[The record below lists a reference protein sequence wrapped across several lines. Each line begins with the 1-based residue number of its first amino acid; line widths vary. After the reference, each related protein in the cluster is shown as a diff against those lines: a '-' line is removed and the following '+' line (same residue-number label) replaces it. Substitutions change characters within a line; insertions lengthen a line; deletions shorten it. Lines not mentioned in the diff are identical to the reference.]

1 MIHPA
6 HDPDPEAVYLVR
18 FRSLVSAVRVV
29 EVRAEAWPARRV
41 VEQHEGSFAED
52 VLLLRIEPRQEVP
65 FPLRLH
71 GERPEDDSHHERVR
85 RASRVFLRATALV
98 EARPRRAEQTFQA
111 LEALFEEIGP
121 DAAASMWLEAAR
133 TFLALGDEEHASRA
147 LRRLARLARRAP
159 VSAALLVAVV
169 TSPRH
174 GTILPGEIVD
184 VAAEHAGS
192 DAGLSLR
199 LDVLRRL
206 LEAGRDVPPGTMAAL
221 TNAAQASEDPA
232 AAASRIDAAF
242 LGCFGLVG
250 TWAPAGEA
258 SLVRARLQALWAHS
272 HASGDHGFRVRN
284 DLAAALRT
292 TRGALDAARLA
303 ALLDLLVP
311 ASPSDD
317 TSLLLDVTR
326 SLLGAL
332 ARENDPSAEDICVRA
347 LLHLAD
353 VAPTNL
359 FVHANEI
366 GPALADAFDNPPS
379 RPLLAALLADLD
391 AASRHVDPSRVLSE
405 ALDRGAGARLAPAET
420 DPPPRSGSRT
430 RRVRS
435 LARWLPTPLV
445 TATLAALAASAEDAA
460 SAAVAAAPALAF
472 VWALRLLGLAQ
483 DERTSPDLAEDTLSL
498 AEALA
503 QRLDPRLV
511 TPSAVAAADPTLH
524 LAHPDPAAL
533 LRGVAVARTSL
544 ADPGALRPERWP
556 APTLPGLSDPRDARF
571 VLLAWSLS
579 TLDAREAGTH
589 HLTFARIADA
599 TPLARAGAG
608 RLSPSPLALRGVSSS
623 LARLTTTNLLRVP
636 TADEPSLRDVVLL
649 CAPRD
654 LAEAFAR
661 DVGVSPRLLVEAP
674 APVPTHVDPTPPLV
688 PRDLP
693 FPDLDPA
700 RPLTALFPR
709 RTSRN
714 PALVPARDP
723 ALPRSPVIAGHIV
736 SVGPRGELAVTPEGA
751 SSPLRRVPSAV
762 RKDERYRALVRG
774 RRAERARRH
783 EAARLLED
791 RMISATPLRADELA
805 WLLDDPLHASLLSH
819 LVITTRP
826 RDPGPPRDLA
836 LLWSW
841 ERARG
846 LGVVP
851 LDYDARWIGWTDVE
865 IVHPARL
872 PDAAAWRA
880 LLDELSLKQALPQLF
895 RDLRGVPDDELDS
908 TESNVLA
915 RRLVDAAALRRAL
928 TDEGFCTGPGL
939 ATRTFVHQPSDQ
951 NVTAW
956 FDAGRP
962 PWPRDAAYSGAFGFC
977 DPNGVALAFSSVP
990 RPLVCEAR
998 ASIDRA
1004 LARAAPRAR

>member
-1 MIHPA
+1 MIDPA
-6 HDPDPEAVYLVR
+6 HDPDPEAVFLVR
-18 FRSLVSAVRVV
+18 LRSLVSAVRVI

-41 VEQHEGSFAED
+41 VEQHEGYLVED
-52 VLLLRIEPRQEVP
+52 ALLLRREPRQEVP

-71 GERPEDDSHHERVR
+71 GERPEDEAHHERVR
-85 RASRVFLRATALV
+85 RASRVFLRAEALV

-121 DAAASMWLEAAR
+121 DAAAAMWLEAAR
-133 TFLALGDEEHASRA
+133 AFLALGDEEHASRA
-147 LRRLARLARRAP
+147 LGRLARLARRAP

-169 TSPRH
+169 SSPRH
-174 GTILPGEIVD
+174 GTLLPSELVD
-184 VAAEHAGS
+184 VAAERAGP

-199 LDVLRRL
+199 LGVLRRR
-206 LEAGRDVPPGTMAAL
+206 LEVGRDVPPGTMAAL
-221 TNAAQASEDPA
+221 TNAARAAADPA
-232 AAASRIDAAF
+232 AAATRIDAAL
-242 LGCFGLVG
+242 LGCFGLLG

-258 SLVRARLQALWAHS
+258 SLVRARLQALWMHAY
-272 HASGDHGFRVRN
+272 ASGDHGLRVRN
-284 DLAAALRT
+284 DLAAALRAT
-292 TRGALDAARLA
+292 LGDLDAAHLA
-303 ALLDLLVP
+303 AVLDVLVP

-326 SLLGAL
+326 GLLGAL
-332 ARENDPSAEDICVRA
+332 ARENDSSAETTCMRA

-353 VAPTNL
+353 IAPANL
-359 FVHANEI
+359 YVHADEI
-366 GPALADAFDNPPS
+366 GRALADAFNKPAS

-391 AASRHVDPSRVLSE
+391 AAAGHVDPSRLLSE
-405 ALDRGAGARLAPAET
+405 ALDRGAGARLAPAEA
-420 DPPPRSGSRT
+420 DPPPRSGTRT
-430 RRVRS
+430 NRVRA
-435 LARWLPTPLV
+435 LARWLPAPLV
-445 TATLAALAASAEDAA
+445 ATTLAALAVSAEEAA

-483 DERTSPDLAEDTLSL
+483 DERTAPDLAEDTLSL
-498 AEALA
+498 AEALTE
-503 QRLDPRLV
+503 RLDPRLV

-533 LRGVAVARTSL
+533 LRGVALTRASL
-544 ADPGALRPERWP
+544 ADRDALRPERWP
-556 APTLPGLSDPRDARF
+556 APALPGLSDPRDARF
-571 VLLAWSLS
+571 VLLAWSLA

-589 HLTFARIADA
+589 HLAFARIADA
-599 TPLARAGAG
+599 TPLVRAGAG

-623 LARLTTTNLLRVP
+623 LARLTTTNLLRIP

-649 CAPRD
+649 CAPRE

-661 DVGVSPRLLVEAP
+661 DVGVSPRLLAEAP
-674 APVPTHVDPTPPLV
+674 APVPTSLDPASPLV
-688 PRDLP
+688 PRDLSL
-693 FPDLDPA
+693 PDLDPA
-700 RPLTALFPR
+700 RPLAALFPR
-709 RTSRN
+709 RTSRA
-714 PALVPARDP
+714 PAPVPARDP
-723 ALPRSPVIAGHIV
+723 ALPLSPVIAGHVV
-736 SVGPRGELAVTPEGA
+736 SIGPRGELVVTPEGA

-774 RRAERARRH
+774 RRAERARRY
-783 EAARLLED
+783 EATRLLED

-805 WLLDDPLHASLLSH
+805 WLLDDPLHASLLGH
-819 LVITTRP
+819 LVVTTRP

-872 PDAAAWRA
+872 PDVTPWRA
-880 LLDELSLKQALPQLF
+880 LLDDLGVKQALPQLF
-895 RDLRGVPDDELDS
+895 RDLRGVPDEELDS
-908 TESNVLA
+908 TESHVLA

-928 TDEGFCTGPGL
+928 ADEGFCTGPGL
-939 ATRTFVHQPSDQ
+939 ATRTFVHSPSDP
-951 NVTAW
+951 NVSAW
-956 FDAGRP
+956 FDPGRP

-977 DPNGVALAFSSVP
+977 DPNGVALPFSSVP